1 MSSTPIYFSFS
12 SIKKEAVFAALVCFA
27 AYTCIFAFRKAFNV
41 ASYSGYTLW
50 GLDFKIV
57 LVITQV
63 LGYMLSK
70 FYGIKFISE
79 MKRHGRGKLIFIL
92 VFISWMAWLAFALIP
107 APYNFWVLVFNGF
120 PLGMLWGVLFSYV
133 EGRRATDFIG
143 AALAVSFIFAGGIS
157 KSTALYVMNNW
168 GVSEY
173 WMPFV
178 TGLVFFVPLL
188 FFIYLLE
195 KIPPPGPEDIAHRT
209 ERLPMNANER
219 KKFISA
225 FLPGVILLVV
235 IYILATML
243 REVRDGFMADMWRES
258 GITFEANVFAKTE
271 TLISLA
277 ILAMIATMV
286 IIKNNFRAFIISHW
300 IMLLGFVL
308 SGIVTLLFLQ
318 GIVSMFNWMTLVG
331 LGLYMTYIPY
341 NSLLFDRM
349 LATFKFAGTVGFI
362 IYVADA
368 FGYLA
373 SVTVLL
379 SKTIFNL
386 QINWL
391 NFYTSLVLWSA
402 IIGGLSTALS
412 IVYFYRKHATSA
424 QKI

>member
-1 MSSTPIYFSFS
+1 MPSSPSYFTFS
-12 SIKKEAVFAALVCFA
+12 SIKKEAVFAAIVCFV

-178 TGLVFFVPLL
+178 TGLIFFIPLL
-188 FFIYLLE
+188 LFIYLLE

-209 ERLPMNANER
+209 ERLPMNADER
-219 KKFISA
+219 KKFIGA
-225 FLPGVILLVV
+225 FLPGVVLLVI

-258 GITFEANVFAKTE
+258 GIKFEANVFAKTE

-286 IIKNNFRAFIISHW
+286 IIKNNFKAFILSHW
-300 IMLLGFVL
+300 IMLLGFAL
-308 SGIVTLLFLQ
+308 SGVVTLLFMQ
-318 GIVSMFNWMTLVG
+318 GIVNMFNWMTLVG

-341 NSLLFDRM
+341 NSILFDRM
-349 LATFKFAGTVGFI
+349 LATFKYAGTVGFV

-373 SVTVLL
+373 SVSVLL
-379 SKTIFNL
+379 TKTIFNL

-391 NFYTSLVLWSA
+391 DFYTSLVLWSA
-402 IIGGLSTALS
+402 IIGGLSTMFS
-412 IVYFYRKHATSA
+412 IVYFYKKHQTSV

>member
-1 MSSTPIYFSFS
+1 MSSSPSYFSFS
-12 SIKKEAVFAALVCFA
+12 SIKKEAVFAAIVCFV

-41 ASYSGYTLW
+41 ASYSGYSLW

-79 MKRHGRGKLIFIL
+79 LKRHGRGKLIFIL
-92 VFISWMAWLAFALIP
+92 VFISWMAWLVFALIP
-107 APYNFWVLVFNGF
+107 PPYNFWVLVFNGF

-143 AALAVSFIFAGGIS
+143 ASLAVSFIFAGGIS

-178 TGLVFFVPLL
+178 TGLIFFVPLL
-188 FFIYLLE
+188 LFIYLLE

-209 ERLPMNANER
+209 ERLPMNADDR
-219 KKFISA
+219 KKFIGA
-225 FLPGVILLVV
+225 FLPGVVLLVI
-235 IYILATML
+235 IYIFATML

-258 GITFEANVFAKTE
+258 GIPFEANVFAKTE

-277 ILAMIATMV
+277 ILALIATMV
-286 IIKNNFRAFIISHW
+286 IIKNNFKAFIISHC

-308 SGIVTLLFLQ
+308 SGMVTLLFLQ
-318 GIVSMFNWMTLVG
+318 GIISMFNWMTLVG

-349 LATFKFAGTVGFI
+349 LAAFKYAGTVGFI

-373 SVTVLL
+373 SVSVLL

-391 NFYTSLVLWSA
+391 EFYTTLVLWSA
-402 IIGGLSTALS
+402 MIGGLSTVFS
-412 IVYFYRKHATSA
+412 IVYFYRKHAASV

>member
-1 MSSTPIYFSFS
+1 MPSSPSYFTFS
-12 SIKKEAVFAALVCFA
+12 SIKKEAVFAAIVCFV

-79 MKRHGRGKLIFIL
+79 MKRHGRGTLIFIL

-178 TGLVFFVPLL
+178 TGLIFFIPLL
-188 FFIYLLE
+188 LFIYLLE
-195 KIPPPGPEDIAHRT
+195 KIPPPGPADIAHRT
-209 ERLPMNANER
+209 ERLPMNAGER
-219 KKFISA
+219 RKFIGA
-225 FLPGVILLVV
+225 VMPGVILLVI

-258 GITFEANVFAKTE
+258 GILFEANVFAKTE

-286 IIKNNFRAFIISHW
+286 IIKNNFKAFILSHW
-300 IMLLGFVL
+300 IMLLGFAL
-308 SGIVTLLFLQ
+308 SGGVTLLFMQ
-318 GIVSMFNWMTLVG
+318 GIISMFNWMTLVG

-341 NSLLFDRM
+341 NSILFDRM
-349 LATFKFAGTVGFI
+349 LAAFKYAGTVGFV

-373 SVTVLL
+373 SVSVLL

-391 NFYTSLVLWSA
+391 DFYISLVLWSA
-402 IIGGLSTALS
+402 MIGGLSTAFS
-412 IVYFYRKHATSA
+412 IVYFYRKYSAPA

>member
-1 MSSTPIYFSFS
+1 
-12 SIKKEAVFAALVCFA
+12 
-27 AYTCIFAFRKAFNV
+27 
-41 ASYSGYTLW
+41 
-50 GLDFKIV
+50 
-57 LVITQV
+57 
-63 LGYMLSK
+63 
-70 FYGIKFISE
+70 
-79 MKRHGRGKLIFIL
+79 MKRHGRGQLIFIL
-92 VFISWMAWLAFALIP
+92 VFISWMAWLVFALIP
-107 APYNFWVLVFNGF
+107 PPYNFWVLVFNGF

-178 TGLVFFVPLL
+178 TGLIFFIPLL
-188 FFIYLLE
+188 LFIYLLE
-195 KIPPPGPEDIAHRT
+195 KIPPPGPGDITHRT
-209 ERLPMNANER
+209 ERLPMNADDR
-219 KKFISA
+219 KQFIGA
-225 FLPGVILLVV
+225 FLPGVVLLVI

-258 GITFEANVFAKTE
+258 GIVFEANVFAKTE

-277 ILAMIATMV
+277 ILALIATMV
-286 IIKNNFRAFIISHW
+286 IIKNNFRAFILSHY

-318 GIVSMFNWMTLVG
+318 GIISMFYWMTLVG

-349 LATFKFAGTVGFI
+349 LATFKYAGTVGFV

-373 SVTVLL
+373 SVSVLL

-391 NFYTSLVLWSA
+391 DFYTTLVLWSA
-402 IIGGLSTALS
+402 MIGGLSTACS
-412 IVYFYRKHATSA
+412 IVYFYRKHVAST
-424 QKI
+424 QKINYEK

>member
-1 MSSTPIYFSFS
+1 MNISQSYFTFS
-12 SIKKEAVFAALVCFA
+12 SIKKEAVFAAIVCFA

-79 MKRHGRGKLIFIL
+79 LQRHGRGKLIFIL
-92 VFISWMAWLAFALIP
+92 VFISWIAWLAFAIIP

-219 KKFISA
+219 KKFIGA

-258 GITFEANVFAKTE
+258 GIVFEANVFAKTE

>member
-1 MSSTPIYFSFS
+1 
-12 SIKKEAVFAALVCFA
+12 
-27 AYTCIFAFRKAFNV
+27 
-41 ASYSGYTLW
+41 
-50 GLDFKIV
+50 
-57 LVITQV
+57 
-63 LGYMLSK
+63 
-70 FYGIKFISE
+70 
-79 MKRHGRGKLIFIL
+79 
-92 VFISWMAWLAFALIP
+92 
-107 APYNFWVLVFNGF
+107 
-120 PLGMLWGVLFSYV
+120 
-133 EGRRATDFIG
+133 
-143 AALAVSFIFAGGIS
+143 
-157 KSTALYVMNNW
+157 
-168 GVSEY
+168 
-173 WMPFV
+173 
-178 TGLVFFVPLL
+178 
-188 FFIYLLE
+188 
-195 KIPPPGPEDIAHRT
+195 
-209 ERLPMNANER
+209 
-219 KKFISA
+219 
-225 FLPGVILLVV
+225 
-235 IYILATML
+235 
-243 REVRDGFMADMWRES
+243 MADMWRES
-258 GITFEANVFAKTE
+258 GIVFEANVFAKTE

-308 SGIVTLLFLQ
+308 SGTVTLLFLQ